1 MRPSTLTSFPVP
13 VLATQPHSMTD
24 PPPNFTVGSKFV
36 LNFLVSTALFSKM
49 ILACPDEPL
58 HTSSDS
64 ACGEYAEKAFYAL
77 PFHWAVLVQS
87 VLDCGTMY
95 NDTISSKMFLEL
107 FRGDLWFVCDYSN
120 HSSSLPFIYLSWP
133 TTSFLHKDCSC
144 GFPFSYYISDCGDRH
159 LKPF

>member
-1 MRPSTLTSFPVP
+1 
-13 VLATQPHSMTD
+13 
-24 PPPNFTVGSKFV
+24 
-36 LNFLVSTALFSKM
+36 M

-107 FRGDLWFVCDYSN
+107 LGSGLWFVCDYSN
-120 HSSSLPFIYLSWP
+120 HSSSLASRYFSWP
-133 TTSFLHKDCSC
+133 TTYFLHKDCSC
-144 GFPFSYYISDCGDRH
+144 GFPLSYYIAIFLTVEIDTKLFDNILYPSPNSYWQIILVFQSLELFWGSMLLLSNREWR
-159 LKPF
+159 KSTPSN